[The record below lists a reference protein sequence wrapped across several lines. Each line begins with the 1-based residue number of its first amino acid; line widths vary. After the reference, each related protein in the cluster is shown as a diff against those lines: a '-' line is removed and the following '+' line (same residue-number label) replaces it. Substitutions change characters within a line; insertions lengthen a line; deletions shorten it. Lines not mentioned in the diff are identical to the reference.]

1 MLPAVRNEIWALDS
15 RLPVSNVQTGRELLT
30 DASARTTFTMVML
43 GIAAFVALLLGTIGV
58 YGVIS
63 YIVSQRLREF
73 GIRLAIGAERTH
85 IQRMVVGQGLKV
97 AAIGVAVGLVGGLA
111 LTRLM
116 QALLFGVSATDPLT
130 FAAVSVVLLGVSA
143 FAAYLP
149 ARRASS
155 VDPATALR
163 HE

>member
-1 MLPAVRNEIWALDS
+1 MANVATAEDLVRDS
-15 RLPVSNVQTGRELLT
+15 
-30 DASARTTFTMVML
+30 AARMSFTLVML
-43 GIAAFVALLLGTIGV
+43 GIAAAVALLLGTIGV

-63 YIVSQRLREF
+63 YIVSRRIHEF
-73 GIRLAIGAERTH
+73 GIRMAMGAADGQIRG
-85 IQRMVVGQGLKV
+85 MVVRQGLGV
-97 AAIGVAVGLVGGLA
+97 AAIGIAVGIAGGLV

-116 QALLFGVSATDPLT
+116 QTLLFGVSATDPLT

-143 FAAYLP
+143 LASYIP

-155 VDPATALR
+155 VDPAEALR

>member
-1 MLPAVRNEIWALDS
+1 MS
-15 RLPVSNVQTGRELLT
+15 
-30 DASARTTFTMVML
+30 FTLVML
-43 GIAAFVALLLGTIGV
+43 GIAAAVALLLGTIGV

-63 YIVSQRLREF
+63 YIVSRRIHEF
-73 GIRLAIGAERTH
+73 GIRMAMGAGDGQIRG
-85 IQRMVVGQGLKV
+85 MVVRQGLGV
-97 AAIGVAVGLVGGLA
+97 AAIGIAVGIAGGLV

-116 QALLFGVSATDPLT
+116 QTLLFGVSTTDPLT

-143 FAAYLP
+143 LASYVP

-155 VDPATALR
+155 VDPAEALR

>member
-1 MLPAVRNEIWALDS
+1 MS
-15 RLPVSNVQTGRELLT
+15 
-30 DASARTTFTMVML
+30 FTLVML
-43 GIAAFVALLLGTIGV
+43 GIAAAVALLLGTIGV

-63 YIVSQRLREF
+63 YIVSRRIHEF
-73 GIRLAIGAERTH
+73 GIRMAMGAADGQIRG
-85 IQRMVVGQGLKV
+85 MVVRQGLGV
-97 AAIGVAVGLVGGLA
+97 AAIGIAVGIAGGLV

-116 QALLFGVSATDPLT
+116 QTLLFGVSATDPLT

-143 FAAYLP
+143 LASYIP

-155 VDPATALR
+155 VDPAEALR